1 MGWVTRVGR
10 AGGPRR
16 SRSGDGAAA
25 VEFALVSS
33 LLFLLVFAIL
43 DYGLWFND
51 SLNLRQGVREGAR
64 VGVVQNFA
72 QSTCTQTDPMQK
84 LACKTRAQIGSV
96 TGTSYV
102 KILTPDAA
110 GWVKGKPLVVC
121 GMVKSTGV
129 TGLVPLPNDRILRSR
144 TEMSIEVDTPKPS
157 SEDYEETPPAG
168 ASWSWCS

>member
-1 MGWVTRVGR
+1 VRHRDARDARGD
-10 AGGPRR
+10 
-16 SRSGDGAAA
+16 DGAAA

-64 VGVVQNFA
+64 VGVVQNFN
-72 QSTCTQTDPMQK
+72 QSSCTQSNPMQK

-102 KILTPDAA
+102 RIVTPDAA
-110 GWVKGKPLVVC
+110 GWAKGKPLVVC
-121 GMVKSTGV
+121 GMIKSTGV

-144 TEMSIEVDTPKPS
+144 TEMSIEVDTPRPTA
-157 SEDYEETPPAG
+157 EDWSDTPPSG

>member
-1 MGWVTRVGR
+1 MRWVRSQQ
-10 AGGPRR
+10 RR
-16 SRSGDGAAA
+16 RRRDRDDDGAAA

-72 QSTCTQTDPMQK
+72 TTGCAQTDPMQQ
-84 LACKTRAQIGSV
+84 LACKTKSQIGSV
-96 TGTSYV
+96 VGSSYV
-102 KILTPDAA
+102 KIVTPDAA

-121 GMVKSTGV
+121 GMVKV
-129 TGLVPLPNDRILRSR
+129 NPLTGLVPLPNDRILRSR

-157 SEDYEETPPAG
+157 SEDYEQTPPTG
-168 ASWSWCS
+168 QDWSWCS